1 MKNLNRILWGLVFIA
16 AGVIIALNAFEI
28 TNIDVFFDGWWT
40 LFIIIPCTV
49 GMITERD
56 KFGNFMG
63 LCVGVLLLL
72 SAQEVIDSSLIW
84 KLFVPVLIVFIG
96 LKMVFGGFRFKKKI
110 KIEIDKEANGEKAKY
125 GTAVFSGAEIKPDG
139 EAFDGGSMTAVFG
152 GVDCGLRNAIIKNDC
167 VIDAVAIFGGVD
179 IYLPEDVNVKVNAV
193 SIFGGTDHKEHVNKE
208 ENSVTVHINSTSIF
222 GGVEIK

>member
-152 GVDCGLRNAIIKNDC
+152 GVDCDLRNAIIKNDC

-208 ENSVTVHINSTSIF
+208 ENTVTVHINSTSIF

>member
-152 GVDCGLRNAIIKNDC
+152 GVDCDLRNAIIKNDC